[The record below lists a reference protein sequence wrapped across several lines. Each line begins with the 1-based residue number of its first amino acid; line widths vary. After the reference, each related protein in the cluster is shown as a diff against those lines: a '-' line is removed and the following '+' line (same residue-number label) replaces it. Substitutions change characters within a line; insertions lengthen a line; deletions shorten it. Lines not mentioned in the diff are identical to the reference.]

1 MTGFRG
7 LHSDAA
13 MPPPDADLAS
23 REEGDPLPCPQDK
36 EFFGLPVPVPVQK
49 DARSMTQAEA
59 LHGGFLLDLMIGVPS
74 PGIISRRPPG
84 SPPWFWPQNEYI
96 YKFIRKIYILKFYR
110 KIFI

>member
-36 EFFGLPVPVPVQK
+36 EFLGLPVPVPVQK

-59 LHGGFLLDLMIGVPS
+59 LHGGFLLDLDDDEKERFTPS
-74 PGIISRRPPG
+74 KLLLYKHAVEYRYISVHTSTYR
-84 SPPWFWPQNEYI
+84 
-96 YKFIRKIYILKFYR
+96 YILVHTSMY
-110 KIFI
+110 